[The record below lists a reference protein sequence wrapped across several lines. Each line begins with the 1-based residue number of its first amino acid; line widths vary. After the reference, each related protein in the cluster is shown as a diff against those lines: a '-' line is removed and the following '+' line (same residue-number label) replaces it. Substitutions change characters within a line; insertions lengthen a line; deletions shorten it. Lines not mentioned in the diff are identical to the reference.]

1 WKQCPLA
8 AIFTLDIAH
17 KKNARILRCGH
28 FLEPESRLLGFHTI
42 CSGRVFR
49 FWKVALNG
57 GLLERGEAVT
67 EPPRKATDLK
77 SRDNLTRRYELELLI
92 AHPKDWLM
100 IQGAVIN
107 RAVAPRSRS

>member
-42 CSGRVFR
+42 C
-49 FWKVALNG
+49 
-57 GLLERGEAVT
+57 E
-67 EPPRKATDLK
+67 
-77 SRDNLTRRYELELLI
+77 
-92 AHPKDWLM
+92 
-100 IQGAVIN
+100 GAVFLP
-107 RAVAPRSRS
+107 AVSAALPVYCPTK